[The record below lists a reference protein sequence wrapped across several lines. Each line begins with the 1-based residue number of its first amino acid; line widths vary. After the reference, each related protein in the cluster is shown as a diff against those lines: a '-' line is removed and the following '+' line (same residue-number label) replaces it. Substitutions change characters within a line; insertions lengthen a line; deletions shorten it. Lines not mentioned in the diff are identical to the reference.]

1 MGSIDGI
8 RQMGFDDSSIEISV
22 TTLEKILD
30 EINVK
35 SIDLLTLDVE
45 GYELEVLKGMQLFLS
60 EHRIKN
66 MLLEIDENKYQ
77 EVVSLL
83 ESYGYSIEKIM
94 YNNYLV
100 KLNGRGGEDD

>member
-35 SIDLLTLDVE
+35 SIDLL
-45 GYELEVLKGMQLFLS
+45 
-60 EHRIKN
+60 H
-66 MLLEIDENKYQ
+66 
-77 EVVSLL
+77 
-83 ESYGYSIEKIM
+83 
-94 YNNYLV
+94 
-100 KLNGRGGEDD
+100 

>member
-8 RQMGFDDSSIEISV
+8 RQMGFDNSSIEISV

-45 GYELEVLKGMQLFLS
+45 GYELEVLKGLNL
-60 EHRIKN
+60 
-66 MLLEIDENKYQ
+66 NKYRLNKKTCQ
-77 EVVSLL
+77 IYHQQKKHS
-83 ESYGYSIEKIM
+83 
-94 YNNYLV
+94 
-100 KLNGRGGEDD
+100 KLDLKNPKN